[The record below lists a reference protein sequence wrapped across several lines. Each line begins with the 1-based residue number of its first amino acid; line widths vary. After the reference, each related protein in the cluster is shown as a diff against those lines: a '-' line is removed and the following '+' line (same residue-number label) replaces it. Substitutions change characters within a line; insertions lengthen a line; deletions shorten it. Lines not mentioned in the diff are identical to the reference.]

1 MNMLIWW
8 DYANFIPLYTYI
20 KSSHCILC
28 ICITTLSI
36 TQQKLKKNKPMR
48 LISDY

>member
-20 KSSHCILC
+20 KSSHCILR
-28 ICITTLSI
+28 IMYHNFVNYTTKI
-36 TQQKLKKNKPMR
+36 
-48 LISDY
+48 